1 MLTPL
6 MVKTPMRG
14 MRNVEPSIS
23 ADVARADDEA
33 AGRLAD
39 QLAQA
44 ERAEG
49 VREDL
54 GVAVG
59 AVVDEQHQ
67 RLGPLAVVGVEDQ
80 ALAAVALRKKVCSL
94 PPR

>member
-1 MLTPL
+1 MFTPL
-6 MVKTPMRG
+6 IVNTPMRG

-23 ADVARADDEA
+23 RVAAGADDEA

-44 ERAEG
+44 QRPEG

-54 GVAVG
+54 GVASTSG
-59 AVVDEQHQ
+59 
-67 RLGPLAVVGVEDQ
+67 
-80 ALAAVALRKKVCSL
+80 C
-94 PPR
+94 